1 MAVHNFGL
9 IGCGTISDRHINAIK
24 SIENINLV
32 AVADARLERAKNLGE
47 KYNIEYSD
55 NYRKIL
61 DNPEIEAVSLCVPNY
76 EHVNLALEAIEKGK
90 NVLLEKPI
98 SVNLEDA
105 DKLIKKAGEKNIKL
119 AVVKQLRYNQTV
131 KILKKAIEKGKLGKI
146 LSANVTVRWN
156 RNKDYYQK
164 KDWVGKKEKSGGNL
178 MNIGS
183 HYIDIL
189 QFLLGKA
196 EKVFGK
202 TLPSSIEDVKI
213 EDTAHG
219 LVTFENSV
227 LALIEFT
234 TATYNKNWECSLT
247 ILGEQGTVKLGGNY
261 LDKFDF
267 WNVENYPQPEIKE
280 VNLNPNE
287 VNLNF
292 KELYENF
299 VKLLENKDADIADGE
314 SAKKS
319 LEIVLAIYKSAEEGR
334 EILL

>member
-146 LSANVTVRWN
+146 L
-156 RNKDYYQK
+156 Q
-164 KDWVGKKEKSGGNL
+164 
-178 MNIGS
+178 M
-183 HYIDIL
+183 
-189 QFLLGKA
+189 
-196 EKVFGK
+196 
-202 TLPSSIEDVKI
+202 
-213 EDTAHG
+213 
-219 LVTFENSV
+219 
-227 LALIEFT
+227 
-234 TATYNKNWECSLT
+234 
-247 ILGEQGTVKLGGNY
+247 
-261 LDKFDF
+261 
-267 WNVENYPQPEIKE
+267 
-280 VNLNPNE
+280 
-287 VNLNF
+287 
-292 KELYENF
+292 
-299 VKLLENKDADIADGE
+299 
-314 SAKKS
+314 
-319 LEIVLAIYKSAEEGR
+319 
-334 EILL
+334 